1 VPIFDQGYQHWKGT
15 LSGHAWRGLVI
26 ARHGMR
32 VGRQNRFVRMLILVS
47 WVPALMLAGTL
58 CVWGLLERSSD
69 LLRPLM
75 SFLSSIINPE
85 ILRAP
90 RTYRVEAW
98 TICYGYFLDFEL
110 YCSLVL
116 VLLIGP
122 SLISQ
127 DLRFNALPLYF
138 SRPLRRLDYFL
149 GKLGVIVGFIG
160 MVTIVPALIA
170 YACGLLFSLDFSIFK
185 DTLGLLLCSVGYG
198 MLIAISAGTLMLA
211 MSSLSRNS
219 RYVGLFWIGFLIL
232 SSITAAILNGVES
245 DQRRREAAMAQYQ
258 ATRTSQGRRQG
269 GFGDGG
275 DFVKQEL
282 ESRKTN
288 WRPLLS
294 YTENVKRVGR
304 YILGT
309 DAAWDKISQLQA
321 PGMRERLQLI
331 WMGPQFP
338 WYWSAGV
345 LGGLFILSA
354 GILTFRIKS
363 LDRLK

>member
-1 VPIFDQGYQHWKGT
+1 MPIFDQGYQHWQGT

-32 VGRQNRFVRMLILVS
+32 VGRQNRFVRMLILMS
-47 WVPALMLAGTL
+47 WVPALMLAVTL

-75 SFLSSIINPE
+75 GFLSGIINPE
-85 ILRAP
+85 ILRSP

-116 VLLIGP
+116 VLLVGP

-138 SRPLRRLDYFL
+138 SRPMRRLDYFL

-160 MVTIVPALIA
+160 MVTIVPSLIA

-185 DTLGLLLCSVGYG
+185 DTLGLLLCSMGYG
-198 MLIAISAGTLMLA
+198 LLIAISAGTLMLA
-211 MSSLSRNS
+211 FSSLSRNS
-219 RYVGLFWIGFLIL
+219 RYVGLFWIGFLII
-232 SSITAAILNGVES
+232 SSITAAILNGFES
-245 DQRRREAAMAQYQ
+245 DQRQRELAMAYSE
-258 ATRTSQGRRQG
+258 ATRANQGRLPV
-269 GFGDGG
+269 GFDATNQ
-275 DFVKQEL
+275 FVTAEL
-282 ESRKTN
+282 ESKKTN
-288 WRPLLS
+288 WRPLVA

-304 YILGT
+304 YFLGT
-309 DAAWDKISQLQA
+309 DVAWNKVSQLQP
-321 PGMRERLQLI
+321 PGIREQLQLV

-354 GILTFRIKS
+354 GILNFRIKS